1 MVLRKNISKGVDMS
15 IDDATPEAWDR
26 INKWHRNGPDQHPL
40 FPTKDDPKMLGDLL
54 KEDYKLAE
62 EKMTDSYAK
71 EVNPRK
77 RFVKEHGEFT
87 RQGYKFKTSWGDE
100 DVNSP
105 AHYAAQGD
113 IECID
118 AMESMLSRE
127 EIIGYLRGNS
137 FKYRWRFRSK
147 SNAVKDLRKAQ
158 WYENR
163 LLAILESD
171 TVE

>member
-1 MVLRKNISKGVDMS
+1 MNKS
-15 IDDATPEAWDR
+15 IDDEPPEAWSR

-40 FPTKDDPKMLGDLL
+40 FPTKDDPEMLSDLL

-62 EKMTDSYAK
+62 EKMKDSY
-71 EVNPRK
+71 
-77 RFVKEHGEFT
+77 T

-100 DVNSP
+100 EVNSP
-105 AHYAAQGD
+105 AHYAQQGD

-118 AMESMLSRE
+118 AMESMLTRE

-137 FKYRWRFRSK
+137 FKYRWRCRSK
-147 SNAVKDLRKAQ
+147 GNAVKDLRKAQ

-163 LLAILESD
+163 LLSILQSD

>member
-1 MVLRKNISKGVDMS
+1 MNKS
-15 IDDATPEAWDR
+15 IDDEPPEAWSR

-40 FPTKDDPKMLGDLL
+40 FPTKDEPEMLSDLL

-62 EKMTDSYAK
+62 EKMKDSY
-71 EVNPRK
+71 
-77 RFVKEHGEFT
+77 T

-105 AHYAAQGD
+105 THYAAQGD

-118 AMESMLSRE
+118 AMESMMTIE
-127 EIIGYLRGNS
+127 EVIGYLRGNS
-137 FKYRWRFRSK
+137 FKYRWRCRDK
-147 SNAVKDLRKAQ
+147 NNAVKDLLKAQ

-163 LLAILESD
+163 LLELLKAQETLD
-171 TVE
+171 DK

>member
-1 MVLRKNISKGVDMS
+1 MKT
-15 IDDATPEAWDR
+15 IDDATPEEWNR

-40 FPTKDDPKMLGDLL
+40 FPTKDNPEMLGDLL

-62 EKMTDSYAK
+62 EKMTDSY
-71 EVNPRK
+71 
-77 RFVKEHGEFT
+77 T

-127 EIIGYLRGNS
+127 EFIGYLRGNS
-137 FKYRWRFRSK
+137 FKYRWRCRGK
-147 SNAVKDLRKAQ
+147 GNAVKDLRKAQ

-163 LLAILESD
+163 LLAIIEAG
-171 TVE
+171 TQV

>member
-1 MVLRKNISKGVDMS
+1 MNKS
-15 IDDATPEAWDR
+15 IDDESPEAWSR

-40 FPTKDDPKMLGDLL
+40 FPTKDNPEMLGDLL

-62 EKMTDSYAK
+62 EKMTDSY
-71 EVNPRK
+71 
-77 RFVKEHGEFT
+77 T
-87 RQGYKFKTSWGDE
+87 RQGYKFKTAWGDD

-105 AHYAAQGD
+105 AHYSAQGD

-118 AMESMLSRE
+118 AMESMMSRE

-137 FKYRWRFRSK
+137 FKYRWRCRDK
-147 SNAVKDLRKAQ
+147 GNAVKDLRKAQ

-163 LLAILESD
+163 LMALLEKEETLD
-171 TVE
+171 DK

>member
-1 MVLRKNISKGVDMS
+1 MNKS
-15 IDDATPEAWDR
+15 IDDEPPEAWSR

-40 FPTKDDPKMLGDLL
+40 FPTKDDPEMLSDLL

-62 EKMTDSYAK
+62 EKMKDSY
-71 EVNPRK
+71 
-77 RFVKEHGEFT
+77 T

-105 AHYAAQGD
+105 THYAAQGD

-118 AMESMLSRE
+118 AMESMMTIE
-127 EIIGYLRGNS
+127 EVIGYLRGNS
-137 FKYRWRFRSK
+137 FKYRWRCRDK
-147 SNAVKDLRKAQ
+147 NNAVKDLLKAQ

-163 LLAILESD
+163 LLELLKAQETLD
-171 TVE
+171 DK

>member
-1 MVLRKNISKGVDMS
+1 MTKS
-15 IDDATPEAWDR
+15 IDDESPEAWNR

-40 FPTKDDPKMLGDLL
+40 FPTKD
-54 KEDYKLAE
+54 
-62 EKMTDSYAK
+62 EKMPEAKMTSSY
-71 EVNPRK
+71 
-77 RFVKEHGEFT
+77 T

-105 AHYAAQGD
+105 AHYAQQGD

-118 AMESMLSRE
+118 AMESMMSRE

-137 FKYRWRFRSK
+137 FKYRWRFRK
-147 SNAVKDLRKAQ
+147 KGNAVKDLRKAQ

-163 LLAILESD
+163 LLAIIEAG
-171 TVE
+171 TQV

>member
-1 MVLRKNISKGVDMS
+1 MNKS
-15 IDDATPEAWDR
+15 IDDESPEAWSR

-40 FPTKDDPKMLGDLL
+40 FPTKDEPEMLGDLL

-62 EKMTDSYAK
+62 AKMASSY
-71 EVNPRK
+71 
-77 RFVKEHGEFT
+77 T

-105 AHYAAQGD
+105 AHYAQQGD

-118 AMESMLSRE
+118 AMESMMSRE

-163 LLAILESD
+163 LMALLEKEETLD
-171 TVE
+171 DK

>member
-1 MVLRKNISKGVDMS
+1 MS

-40 FPTKDDPKMLGDLL
+40 FPTKDEPEMLGDLL

-62 EKMTDSYAK
+62 EKMTDSY
-71 EVNPRK
+71 V
-77 RFVKEHGEFT
+77 FT
-87 RQGYKFKTSWGDE
+87 RQGYKFKTSWGDD

-105 AHYAAQGD
+105 AHYSAQGD

-118 AMESMLSRE
+118 AMESMMSRE

-137 FKYRWRFRSK
+137 FKYRWRCRDK
-147 SNAVKDLRKAQ
+147 GNAVKDLRKAH

-163 LLAILESD
+163 LMALLEKEETLD
-171 TVE
+171 DK

>member
-1 MVLRKNISKGVDMS
+1 MS
-15 IDDATPEAWDR
+15 IDDATPEEWDR
-26 INKWHRNGPDQHPL
+26 LNKWHRNGPDQHPL
-40 FPTKDDPKMLGDLL
+40 FPTKDEPAMPEAKMI
-54 KEDYKLAE
+54 
-62 EKMTDSYAK
+62 DSY
-71 EVNPRK
+71 
-77 RFVKEHGEFT
+77 T

-118 AMESMLSRE
+118 AMESMLTRE

-137 FKYRWRFRSK
+137 FKYRWRCRSK
-147 SNAVKDLRKAQ
+147 GNAVKDLRKAQ

-163 LLAILESD
+163 LLSILQSD

>member
-1 MVLRKNISKGVDMS
+1 MIGETMMTKS
-15 IDDATPEAWDR
+15 IDDESPEAWSR

-40 FPTKDDPKMLGDLL
+40 FPTKDENMPEAKMA
-54 KEDYKLAE
+54 K
-62 EKMTDSYAK
+62 SY
-71 EVNPRK
+71 
-77 RFVKEHGEFT
+77 T

-118 AMESMLSRE
+118 AMESMLTRE

-137 FKYRWRFRSK
+137 FKYRWRCRSK
-147 SNAVKDLRKAQ
+147 GNAIKDLRKAQ

-163 LLAILESD
+163 LLSILQSD